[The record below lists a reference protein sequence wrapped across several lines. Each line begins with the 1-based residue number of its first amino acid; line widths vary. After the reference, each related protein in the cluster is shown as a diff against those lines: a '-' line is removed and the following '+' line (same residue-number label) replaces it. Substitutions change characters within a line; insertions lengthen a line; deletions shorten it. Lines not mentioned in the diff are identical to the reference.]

1 MEDIED
7 VCFKFNLLLYFKNIL
22 FVLMYF
28 FMFVFYE
35 IKICI
40 DFIFF
45 IKCCVLYFFVK
56 LFKFEYMR

>member
-1 MEDIED
+1 MY
-7 VCFKFNLLLYFKNIL
+7 VLNLIYYYILKNIL
-22 FVLMYF
+22 FILMYF